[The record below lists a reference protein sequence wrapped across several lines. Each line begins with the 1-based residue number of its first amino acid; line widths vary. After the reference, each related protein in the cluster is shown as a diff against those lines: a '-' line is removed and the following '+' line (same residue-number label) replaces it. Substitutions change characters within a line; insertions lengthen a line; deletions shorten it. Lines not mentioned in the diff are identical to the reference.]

1 MNKLLQIA
9 SAVETATC
17 CSFDTLLEIP
27 QFEELARKVYRE
39 NVSVNEAAV
48 ELVNLANKLI

>member
-9 SAVETATC
+9 SAVESETC